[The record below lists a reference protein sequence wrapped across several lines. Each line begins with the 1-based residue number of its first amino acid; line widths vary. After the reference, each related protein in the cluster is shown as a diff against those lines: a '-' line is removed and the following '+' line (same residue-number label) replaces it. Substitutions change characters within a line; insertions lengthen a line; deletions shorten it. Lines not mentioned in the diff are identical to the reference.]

1 MKNNTPQELGE
12 ELVESSAVVGAV
24 KREAQSSLAVG
35 YFTDTVMPTPQQRDP
50 MINSRLHFDLG
61 LGINYASNKWRLGI
75 KYLHKSNGEI
85 ALPNRGYNFIIT
97 ELTFL
102 I

>member
-1 MKNNTPQELGE
+1 
-12 ELVESSAVVGAV
+12 
-24 KREAQSSLAVG
+24 
-35 YFTDTVMPTPQQRDP
+35 

-97 ELTFL
+97 ELTFK